1 MYSRQTMSE
10 ASIALGRGCVVGFFV
25 ICGLMVAMS
34 LVKIFVLGRRPS
46 IPFALWQL
54 AFVFCSAAAAWYL
67 YLAKK
72 TGWHISLLSTG
83 VCFLGLMTRA
93 LTLNAFAVL
102 VSAGMLVVLTL
113 LFLPIVRAG
122 FGMKV

>member
-34 LVKIFVLGRRPS
+34 LVKIFVLGGRPS

-54 AFVFCSAAAAWYL
+54 AFVFCSAAAAWYS

-72 TGWHISLLSTG
+72 TGWHISVLSTG
-83 VCFLGLMTRA
+83 VCFVGFMSMV
-93 LTLNAFAVL
+93 LTLNVFSVL
-102 VSAGMLVVLTL
+102 VCTCLLVDLS
-113 LFLPIVRAG
+113 LF
-122 FGMKV
+122 